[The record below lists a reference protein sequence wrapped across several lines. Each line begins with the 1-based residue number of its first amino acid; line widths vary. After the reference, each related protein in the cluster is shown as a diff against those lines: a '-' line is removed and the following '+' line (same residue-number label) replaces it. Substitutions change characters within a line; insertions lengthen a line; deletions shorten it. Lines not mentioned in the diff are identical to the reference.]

1 MVHEGRG
8 TTRVLPRARVCWYE
22 HVPAPTRTRTSRW
35 SLARQLLVLQLA
47 VLLVLVGGGITIAYL
62 DAGHTTTD
70 RARDQSLAVAHA
82 IADSPSVTRAVSTPD
97 PTAVLQPYAVRVQTD
112 AEVDFVTIM
121 TPQGIRYTHPNP
133 ALIGQPFLGH
143 IAAAQQG
150 GVVTETYTGSLGPS
164 VRAVVPVFDANHRV
178 VALVAVGITIAA
190 ISAELRDRVWP
201 LAGVAAAVLLVGA
214 CGGWLVS
221 ARLKRQTRGIAPGEL
236 SNLFEYH
243 EAVLHS
249 VREGVLLVG
258 RDGRVGLCNDGA
270 RTLLGLTADPVGQ
283 PLVELGLPPE
293 LVAAFVSAETRT
305 EELHLT
311 DTRVLVVS
319 TTVVRSGGRAQGTVV
334 ILRDHTELQTLTG
347 ELTTARSLAEALRSQ
362 AHEAANRL
370 HTVVSLVE
378 LGRPEDAVEFATAEL
393 VLAQELTDRVMSA
406 VSEPVLAAL
415 LLGKAAEAS
424 ERGVEFTI
432 TPDTVIEDLGP
443 EIVGRDLVTILGN
456 LVDNG
461 IDAAARGASGR
472 PAVVVTAR
480 TDEDGLLLRVADNG
494 PGVPEEAV
502 EDMFRR
508 GWSTKAGEGHGLGL
522 ALVVQAVRRYGGGVD
537 VGRDGGAVFT
547 VRLPRQEALR

>member
-1 MVHEGRG
+1 M
-8 TTRVLPRARVCWYE
+8 
-22 HVPAPTRTRTSRW
+22 PTKPRTRSSRW

-47 VLLVLVGGGITIAYL
+47 VLLVLVAGGITIAYFDSL
-62 DAGHTTTD
+62 RTTKD
-70 RARDQSLAVAHA
+70 RASQQSLSVARA
-82 IADSPSVTRAVSTPD
+82 IADAPDVARAASTPD
-97 PTAVLQPYAVRVQTD
+97 PSSELQPFAERVLADTG
-112 AEVDFVTIM
+112 VDFVTIM
-121 TPQGIRYTHPNP
+121 SPAGTRYTHPNP

-143 IAAAQQG
+143 IAAAQSG

-164 VRAVVPVFDANHRV
+164 VRAVVPVFDGAHRV
-178 VALVAVGITIAA
+178 VALVSVGITIAA
-190 ISAELRDRVWP
+190 ISAELRERAGP
-201 LAGVAAAVLLVGA
+201 LAGVAGAVLLVGA

-221 ARLKRQTRGIAPGEL
+221 ARLRRQTRGIAPDEL
-236 SNLFEYH
+236 STLFQYH
-243 EAVLHS
+243 EAVLHA

-270 RTLLGLTADPVGQ
+270 RALLGLDADPAGL
-283 PLVELGLPPE
+283 PLEGLGLPPE
-293 LVAAFVSAETRT
+293 LVAAFTAAQART
-305 EELHLT
+305 EQLHVT
-311 DTRVLVVS
+311 DSRVLVVS
-319 TTVVRSGGRAQGTVV
+319 TTVVRTGGRAEGTVV

-378 LGRPEDAVEFATAEL
+378 IGRPQDAVEFATAEL
-393 VLAQELTDRVMSA
+393 ALAQELTDRVVGSIA
-406 VSEPVLAAL
+406 EPVLAAL

-443 EIVGRDLVTILGN
+443 AITGRDLVTILGN

-461 IDAAARGASGR
+461 IDAAVRGAGGR

-480 TDEDGLLLRVADNG
+480 SGDGDLFLRVADNG
-494 PGVPEEAV
+494 PGVPQEAV
-502 EDMFRR
+502 GDMFRR
-508 GWSTKAGEGHGLGL
+508 GWSTKADEGHGLGL
-522 ALVVQAVRRYGGGVD
+522 ALVGQAVRRYGGSVE

-547 VRLPRQEALR
+547 VRLPKQEVPR

>member
-1 MVHEGRG
+1 MI
-8 TTRVLPRARVCWYE
+8 
-22 HVPAPTRTRTSRW
+22 
-35 SLARQLLVLQLA
+35 
-47 VLLVLVGGGITIAYL
+47 LVLVAGGITIAYF
-62 DAGHTTTD
+62 DSRRTTND
-70 RARDQSLAVAHA
+70 RASQQSLSVARA
-82 IADSPSVTRAVSTPD
+82 IADAPDIARAVSTPD
-97 PTAVLQPYAVRVQTD
+97 PSATLQPFAVRVLADTG
-112 AEVDFVTIM
+112 VDFVTIM
-121 TPQGIRYTHPNP
+121 SPAGIRYTHPNP
-133 ALIGQPFLGH
+133 SLIGLRFIGH
-143 IAAAQQG
+143 IEAAQQG

-164 VRAVVPVFDANHRV
+164 VRAVVPVFDAQHRV

-190 ISAELRDRVWP
+190 ISAELQERVWP
-201 LAGVAAAVLLVGA
+201 LVGVAAAVLLVGA

-221 ARLKRQTRGIAPGEL
+221 ARLRRQTRGIAPDEL

-249 VREGVLLVG
+249 VREGVLLVD

-270 RTLLGLTADPVGQ
+270 RTLLGFNADPVGL
-283 PLVELGLPPE
+283 PLGELGLPPE
-293 LVAAFVSAETRT
+293 LVAAFTATETGPAEPTRT
-305 EELHLT
+305 EPTPIEPTRTEQLHVT
-311 DTRVLVVS
+311 DSRVLVVS

-334 ILRDHTELQTLTG
+334 LLRDHTELQTLTG

-378 LGRPEDAVEFATAEL
+378 IGRPEDAVEFATAEL
-393 VLAQELTDRVMSA
+393 ALAQELTDRV
-406 VSEPVLAAL
+406 VSSIAEPVLAAL

-443 EIVGRDLVTILGN
+443 AITGRDLVTILGN

-461 IDAAARGASGR
+461 IDAAVRGSGGR

-480 TDEDGLLLRVADNG
+480 SDDGDLFLRVADNG

-502 EDMFRR
+502 GDMFRR
-508 GWSTKAGEGHGLGL
+508 GWSTKAAEGHGLGL
-522 ALVVQAVRRYGGGVD
+522 ALVGQAVRRYGGSVD

-547 VRLPRQEALR
+547 VRLPKQEAPR

>member
-1 MVHEGRG
+1 VI
-8 TTRVLPRARVCWYE
+8 
-22 HVPAPTRTRTSRW
+22 
-35 SLARQLLVLQLA
+35 
-47 VLLVLVGGGITIAYL
+47 LVLVAGGITIAYF
-62 DAGHTTTD
+62 DSRRTTND
-70 RARDQSLAVAHA
+70 RASQQSLSVARA
-82 IADSPSVTRAVSTPD
+82 IADAPDIARAVSTPD
-97 PTAVLQPYAVRVQTD
+97 PSATLQPFAVRVLADTG
-112 AEVDFVTIM
+112 VDFVTIM
-121 TPQGIRYTHPNP
+121 SPAGIRYTHPNP
-133 ALIGQPFLGH
+133 ALIGLRFIGH
-143 IAAAQQG
+143 IEAAQQG

-164 VRAVVPVFDANHRV
+164 VRAVVPVFDARHRV

-190 ISAELRDRVWP
+190 ISAELQERVWP
-201 LAGVAAAVLLVGA
+201 LVGVAAAVLLVGA

-221 ARLKRQTRGIAPGEL
+221 ARLRRQTRGIAPDEL

-249 VREGVLLVG
+249 VREGVLLVYH
-258 RDGRVGLCNDGA
+258 DGRVGLCNDGA
-270 RTLLGLTADPVGQ
+270 RTLLGFNADPVGL
-283 PLVELGLPPE
+283 PLGELGLPPE
-293 LVAAFVSAETRT
+293 LVAAFTAAETRT
-305 EELHLT
+305 EQLHVT
-311 DTRVLVVS
+311 DSRVLVVS

-378 LGRPEDAVEFATAEL
+378 IGRPEDAVEFATAEL
-393 VLAQELTDRVMSA
+393 ALAQELTDRVVGSIA
-406 VSEPVLAAL
+406 EPVLAAL

-432 TPDTVIEDLGP
+432 TPDTVIEEDLV
-443 EIVGRDLVTILGN
+443 ITGRDLVTILGN

-461 IDAAARGASGR
+461 IDAAVRGAGGR

-480 TDEDGLLLRVADNG
+480 SDDGDLFLRVADNG

-502 EDMFRR
+502 GDMFRR
-508 GWSTKAGEGHGLGL
+508 GWSTKAAEGHGLGL
-522 ALVVQAVRRYGGGVD
+522 ALVGQAVRRYGGSVD

-547 VRLPRQEALR
+547 VRLPKQEAPQ

>member
-1 MVHEGRG
+1 MGGVP
-8 TTRVLPRARVCWYE
+8 TTS
-22 HVPAPTRTRTSRW
+22 RTRSSRW

-47 VLLVLVGGGITIAYL
+47 VILVLVTGGITIAYF
-62 DAGHTTTD
+62 DSRRTTND
-70 RARDQSLAVAHA
+70 RAGQQSLSVARA
-82 IADSPSVTRAVSTPD
+82 IADAPDIARAVSTPD
-97 PTAVLQPYAVRVQTD
+97 PSAALQPFAARVLADTG
-112 AEVDFVTIM
+112 VDFVTIM
-121 TPQGIRYTHPNP
+121 SPAGIRYTHPKP
-133 ALIGQPFLGH
+133 ALIGHRFLGH
-143 IAAAQQG
+143 IDAAQQG

-164 VRAVVPVFDANHRV
+164 VRAVVPVFDADHRV

-190 ISAELRDRVWP
+190 ISAELQDRVWP

-221 ARLKRQTRGIAPGEL
+221 ARLRRQTRGIAPGEL

-249 VREGVLLVG
+249 VREGVLLVD

-270 RTLLGLTADPVGQ
+270 RTLLGFHADPVGL
-283 PLVELGLPPE
+283 PLDELGLPPG
-293 LVAAFVSAETRT
+293 LAAAFTAAETKT
-305 EELHLT
+305 EQLHVT
-311 DTRVLVVS
+311 DSRVLVVS

-334 ILRDHTELQTLTG
+334 LLRDHTELQALTG

-378 LGRPEDAVEFATAEL
+378 IGRPEDAVEFATAEL
-393 VLAQELTDRVMSA
+393 ALAQELTDRVVGSIA
-406 VSEPVLAAL
+406 EPVLAAL
-415 LLGKAAEAS
+415 LLGKAAEAN

-443 EIVGRDLVTILGN
+443 AITGRDLVTILGN

-461 IDAAARGASGR
+461 IDAAVRGAGGR

-480 TDEDGLLLRVADNG
+480 SGDGGLFLRVADNG

-508 GWSTKAGEGHGLGL
+508 GWSTKAAEGHGLGL
-522 ALVVQAVRRYGGGVD
+522 ALVGQAVRRYGGSVE

-547 VRLPRQEALR
+547 VRLPKQEAPR

>member
-1 MVHEGRG
+1 M
-8 TTRVLPRARVCWYE
+8 
-22 HVPAPTRTRTSRW
+22 PAPTRTRTSRW

>member
-1 MVHEGRG
+1 M
-8 TTRVLPRARVCWYE
+8 
-22 HVPAPTRTRTSRW
+22 PAPTRTRSSRW

-47 VLLVLVGGGITIAYL
+47 VLLVLVAGGLTIAYL
-62 DAGHTTTD
+62 DAGRTTTD
-70 RARDQSLAVAHA
+70 RAREQSLAVAHA
-82 IADSPSVTRAVSTPD
+82 IADSPSVVDALSTPD

-112 AEVDFVTIM
+112 ADVDFVTIM
-121 TPQGIRYTHPNP
+121 TPQGIRYTHPNA

-143 IAAAQQG
+143 IAAAQTG

-164 VRAVVPVFDANHRV
+164 VRAVVPVFGADHRV

-270 RTLLGLTADPVGQ
+270 RTLLGLTGDPVGR
-283 PLVELGLPPE
+283 PVAELGLPPE
-293 LVAAFVSAETRT
+293 LVTAFVSAETRA

-311 DTRVLVVS
+311 DTRVLVVG
-319 TTVVRSGGRAQGTVV
+319 TTAVRSGGRSQGTVV

-347 ELTTARSLAEALRSQ
+347 ELTTARSLSEALRSQ

-393 VLAQELTDRVMSA
+393 ALAQELTDRVMSA

-424 ERGVEFTI
+424 ERGVDFTI
-432 TPDTVIEDLGP
+432 TPDTVIEDLGGG
-443 EIVGRDLVTILGN
+443 IAGRDLVTILGN

-461 IDAAARGASGR
+461 IDAAARGGGER
-472 PAVVVTAR
+472 PGVVVTAL
-480 TDEDGLLLRVADNG
+480 TDDEGLLLRVADNG

-508 GWSTKAGEGHGLGL
+508 GWSTKATEGHGLGL
-522 ALVVQAVRRYGGGVD
+522 ALVAQAVRRYGGAVE
-537 VGRDGGAVFT
+537 VGRDTGAVFT

>member
-1 MVHEGRG
+1 M
-8 TTRVLPRARVCWYE
+8 CWYGR
-22 HVPAPTRTRTSRW
+22 VPAPSRTRSSRW

-47 VLLVLVGGGITIAYL
+47 VLLVLVAGGITIAYL
-62 DAGHTTTD
+62 DAGRTVTD
-70 RARDQSLAVAHA
+70 RARDQSLSVAYA
-82 IADSPSVTRAVSTPD
+82 IADAPSVVHAVSTPD
-97 PTAVLQPYAVRVQTD
+97 PSASLQLYAEQVRAD
-112 AEVDFVTIM
+112 ARVDFVTIM

-133 ALIGQPFLGH
+133 KLIGQPFLGH
-143 IAAAQQG
+143 ITAAQHG
-150 GVVTETYTGSLGPS
+150 GVITEVYTGSLGPS
-164 VRAVVPVFDANHRV
+164 VRAVVPVFDAGHRV
-178 VALVAVGITIAA
+178 VALVSVGITIAA

-236 SNLFEYH
+236 SNLFQYH

-258 RDGRVGLCNDGA
+258 GDGRVGLCNDGA
-270 RTLLGLTADPVGQ
+270 RALLGLSGDPAGR
-283 PLVELGLPPE
+283 PLAELGLPHE
-293 LVAAFVSAETRT
+293 LVAAFTSDETRT

-334 ILRDHTELQTLTG
+334 ILRDHTELQALTG

-378 LGRPEDAVEFATAEL
+378 LGRPEDAVDFATAEL
-393 VLAQELTDRVMSA
+393 ALAQELTDRVMSA

-432 TPDTVIEDLGP
+432 TPDTMIEDLA
-443 EIVGRDLVTILGN
+443 VAGRDLVTVLGN

-461 IDAAARGASGR
+461 IDAAVRGASGR
-472 PAVVVTAR
+472 PGVVVTAR
-480 TDEDGLLLRVADNG
+480 SDESGLLLRVADNG

-502 EDMFRR
+502 GDMFRR
-508 GWSTKAGEGHGLGL
+508 GWSTKAAEGHGLGL
-522 ALVVQAVRRYGGGVD
+522 ALVAQAVRRYGGSVD
-537 VGRDGGAVFT
+537 VATDGGAVFT

>member
-1 MVHEGRG
+1 MP
-8 TTRVLPRARVCWYE
+8 TTS
-22 HVPAPTRTRTSRW
+22 RTRSSRW

-47 VLLVLVGGGITIAYL
+47 VILVLVAGGITIAYF
-62 DAGHTTTD
+62 DSRRTTND
-70 RARDQSLAVAHA
+70 RASQQSLSVARA
-82 IADSPSVTRAVSTPD
+82 IADAPDVARAVSTPD
-97 PTAVLQPYAVRVQTD
+97 PSATLQPFAARVLADT
-112 AEVDFVTIM
+112 AVDFVTIM
-121 TPQGIRYTHPNP
+121 SPAGIRYTHPNP

-143 IAAAQQG
+143 IEAAQQG

-164 VRAVVPVFDANHRV
+164 VRAVVPVFDARHRV

-190 ISAELRDRVWP
+190 ISAELRDRLWP
-201 LAGVAAAVLLVGA
+201 LVGVAAAVLLVGA

-221 ARLKRQTRGIAPGEL
+221 ARLRRQTRGIAPGEL

-249 VREGVLLVG
+249 VREGVLLV
-258 RDGRVGLCNDGA
+258 DHEGRVGLCNDGA
-270 RTLLGLTADPVGQ
+270 RTLLGFHADPVGL
-283 PLVELGLPPE
+283 PLDELGLPPE
-293 LVAAFVSAETRT
+293 LAAAFTATETGPSEPART
-305 EELHLT
+305 EPTQAEQLHVT
-311 DTRVLVVS
+311 DSRVLVVS
-319 TTVVRSGGRAQGTVV
+319 TTTVRSGGRAQGTVV
-334 ILRDHTELQTLTG
+334 LLRDHTELQTLTG

-378 LGRPEDAVEFATAEL
+378 IGRPEDAVEFATAEL
-393 VLAQELTDRVMSA
+393 ALAQELTDRVMGSIA
-406 VSEPVLAAL
+406 EPVLAAL

-432 TPDTVIEDLGP
+432 TPDTVIEEDLA
-443 EIVGRDLVTILGN
+443 ITGRDLVTILGN

-461 IDAAARGASGR
+461 IDAAVRGAGGR

-480 TDEDGLLLRVADNG
+480 SEDGGLFLRVADNG

-502 EDMFRR
+502 GDMFRR
-508 GWSTKAGEGHGLGL
+508 GWSTKAAEGHGLGL
-522 ALVVQAVRRYGGGVD
+522 ALVGQAVRRYGGSVD

-547 VRLPRQEALR
+547 VRLPKQEAPR